1 LRGLIV
7 KTHAFGDAL
16 TASPAAAA
24 LVSSGGEWTALAG
37 PSSAEVWRRLPGL
50 RSVIEAPFPAPGVL
64 GAARL
69 VLWTAASARALGGFD
84 MTVVMHASPGVRR
97 WIRLATGAPSR
108 SGGRSPLGAWE
119 KVSPLD
125 SPGFAAGLYARIAG
139 AGVDSFRPVFAVLER
154 EREAARGMIGEG
166 RFLAVAPGGGRNP
179 RDTVPE
185 KRWAPERFADV
196 IRRASARGLKAV
208 LLGDSHDRASAGA
221 VSRLAGAAVAADL
234 TGRTGWG
241 EAAAVMQRC
250 RAFVGPDSGLAHL
263 ACAAGLPA
271 VVLFGP
277 TDPDSLYAPG
287 LIEAVRTDSP
297 CSPCY
302 SNSVF
307 RGCRTGRGDCMFRI
321 EPGRVWSTLERILD
335 EDERG

>member
-1 LRGLIV
+1 MRGLIV

-16 TASPAAAA
+16 TATPAAAA
-24 LVSSGGEWTALAG
+24 LAASGGEWSALAG

-50 RSVIEAPFPAPGVL
+50 RLVIEAPFPIPGVL

-69 VLWTAASARALGGFD
+69 ALWTASSARALGGFD
-84 MTVVMHASPGVRR
+84 RTVVMHANAGVRR
-97 WIRLATGAPSR
+97 WIRLATGASSR
-108 SGGRSPLGAWE
+108 SGGGSPLGAWE
-119 KVSPLD
+119 TVSPLD
-125 SPGFAAGLYARIAG
+125 APGFAAAAYARV
-139 AGVDSFRPVFAVLER
+139 AGVRIDSCRPLFAVLDR
-154 EREAARGMIGEG
+154 EREAARSMIGDG
-166 RFLAVAPGGGRNP
+166 DFLAVAPGGGRNP
-179 RDTVPE
+179 RDIVPE
-185 KRWAPERFADV
+185 KRWAPECFADV
-196 IRRASARGLKAV
+196 IRRASTLGLKAV
-208 LLGDSHDRASAGA
+208 LIGDAHDRASAEA
-221 VSRLAGAAVAADL
+221 VSRHAGAAVAVDL

-250 RAFVGPDSGLAHL
+250 RAFLGPDSGLAHL

-277 TDPDSLYAPG
+277 TDPESLYAPG

-297 CSPCY
+297 CAPCY

-307 RGCRTGRGDCMFRI
+307 GGCRTGLRDCMFRV